1 MRRRM
6 LRVVLAV
13 IGVLALGAASIHAQ
27 APKEVVVGVII
38 PLTGPAP
45 GTGQDC
51 KLGAEFA
58 ADMINGGVKAAAASP
73 LLGGNWNGIPLLGGA
88 KLKLVFADSQ
98 ASPEVGRAEA
108 ERLITTA
115 KPSATMGAW
124 HSGVTVAIAPVI
136 ERYRI
141 PHTTVSTAT
150 ELTQRGFQYLF
161 RVGVNAHQG
170 GEVLFQYLDWVGKDG
185 KKWSKLGQLHEDTAA
200 GVNFANAIEEMAK
213 ARGIP
218 VVLRVPYSREQANMD
233 SEILKL
239 KSAGVDVLVQTSY
252 TSDGIII
259 RRTMRKLDYA
269 PALIFSQGGFDDDPK
284 FYEAMGDDANY
295 GSKRQLWSPALS
307 SSKPILK
314 AINDE
319 FKRRNGRDMNDN
331 SVRYFTN
338 VQVIADAVN
347 RARSAHPRR
356 SRRPWW
362 APISRPSRCCSCKG
376 EVRRQARQRAGQGHG
391 GPDPGAP
398 TEVSVPARGGHGQA
412 GVAIGV
418 EHALS
423 SVVAVPGWH
432 AH

>member
-1 MRRRM
+1 MKRCAYALSVM
-6 LRVVLAV
+6 VAV
-13 IGVLALGAASIHAQ
+13 TLLGLGTMPATAQ
-27 APKEVVVGVII
+27 PKEVVIGVIV

-51 KLGAEFA
+51 KLGAEFG
-58 ADMINGGVKAAAASP
+58 ADLINGGVKAAEGGT
-73 LLGGNWNGIPLLGGA
+73 LLGAGWNGLPSLGGA

-98 ASPEVGRAEA
+98 GSPEVGRAEA
-108 ERLITTA
+108 ERLITTV

-141 PHTTVSTAT
+141 PHTTISTAT

-170 GEVLFQYLDWVGKDG
+170 GEVLFQYLDWIKQQ
-185 KKWSKLGQLHEDTAA
+185 SKTWNKMGQLHEDTAA
-200 GVNFANAIEEMAK
+200 GVNFANAVEEMAK

-218 VVLRVPYSREQANMD
+218 IALRVAYSREQANMD

-239 KSAGVDVLVQTSY
+239 KSARIDVLVQTSY

-284 FYEAMGDDANY
+284 FYEAVGDDANY

-307 SSKPILK
+307 ATKPILK
-314 AINDE
+314 AVNDE
-319 FKRRNGRDMNDN
+319 FKRRNGRDINDN
-331 SVRYFTN
+331 SVRYITM
-338 VQVIADAVN
+338 VQVMADAIN
-347 RARSAHPRR
+347 RATSADPQAIQKALVATDLKAEQVLLVH
-356 SRRPWW
+356 
-362 APISRPSRCCSCKG
+362 G
-376 EVRRQARQRAGQGHG
+376 VRFDAKHDNVLAKAMVAQIQERQPKIVFPPEAAVAK
-391 GPDPGAP
+391 PVWPMP
-398 TEVSVPARGGHGQA
+398 TWSLR
-412 GVAIGV
+412 
-418 EHALS
+418 
-423 SVVAVPGWH
+423 
-432 AH
+432 

>member
-1 MRRRM
+1 MNRRTRFTLAM
-6 LRVVLAV
+6 LAMLVLMAAPA
-13 IGVLALGAASIHAQ
+13 LAQ
-27 APKEVVVGVII
+27 PKEVVIGVIV

-51 KLGAEFA
+51 KLGAEFG
-58 ADMINGGVKAAAASP
+58 ADLINGGIKAAEGSG
-73 LLGGNWNGIPLLGGA
+73 LLGVGWNGIPSLGGA

-98 ASPEVGRAEA
+98 GSPEVGRAEA
-108 ERLITTA
+108 ERLITTV

-141 PHTTVSTAT
+141 PHTTISTAT

-170 GEVLFQYLDWVGKDG
+170 GEVLFQYLDWIKGQG

-218 VVLRVPYSREQANMD
+218 VGLRVPYSREQANMD

-239 KSAGVDVLVQTSY
+239 KSAGIDVLVQTSY

-259 RRTMRKLDYA
+259 RKTMRKLDYA

-284 FYEAMGDDANY
+284 FYEAVGDDANF

-307 SSKPILK
+307 TTKPILK
-314 AINDE
+314 AVNDE
-319 FKRRNGRDMNDN
+319 FKRRNGRDINDN
-331 SVRYFTN
+331 SVRYITMI
-338 VQVIADAVN
+338 QVLADAIN
-347 RARSAHPRR
+347 RARSADSGAIQKALVATDLKTEQVLLVHGVKFDAKHDNVLARAMVAQIQERQPKIVF
-356 SRRPWW
+356 PPE
-362 APISRPSRCCSCKG
+362 AAVTKPIWPI
-376 EVRRQARQRAGQGHG
+376 
-391 GPDPGAP
+391 
-398 TEVSVPARGGHGQA
+398 PAWSTR
-412 GVAIGV
+412 
-418 EHALS
+418 
-423 SVVAVPGWH
+423 
-432 AH
+432 

>member
-1 MRRRM
+1 MNRR
-6 LRVVLAV
+6 LVIGLAV
-13 IGVLALGAASIHAQ
+13 ITLALAAAPAPAQ
-27 APKEVVVGVII
+27 PKEVVIGVII

-51 KLGAEFA
+51 KLGAEFG
-58 ADMINGGVKAAAASP
+58 ADLINGGVKAADGSP
-73 LLGGNWNGIPLLGGA
+73 LLGASWRGIPSLGGA
-88 KLKLVFADSQ
+88 KIKLVFADSQ
-98 ASPEVGRAEA
+98 GSPEVGRAEA
-108 ERLITTA
+108 ERLITTV

-141 PHTTVSTAT
+141 PHTTISTAT

-170 GEVLFQYLDWVGKDG
+170 GEVLFQYLDWIKEQG
-185 KKWSKLGQLHEDTAA
+185 KKWSKMGQLHEDTAA

-218 VVLRVPYSREQANMD
+218 VALRVPYSREQANMD

-239 KSAGVDVLVQTSY
+239 KSAGIDVLVQTSY

-284 FYEAMGDDANY
+284 FYEAVGDDANF

-307 SSKPILK
+307 STKPILK
-314 AINDE
+314 AVNDE
-319 FKRRNGRDMNDN
+319 FKRRNGKDINDN
-331 SVRYFTN
+331 SVRYITMI
-338 VQVIADAVN
+338 QVLADAFN
-347 RARSAHPRR
+347 RAKSTESQAVQKALAATDLKAEQVLLVHGVKFD
-356 SRRPWW
+356 
-362 APISRPSRCCSCKG
+362 AKHDNVLGKAMVAQIQ
-376 EVRRQARQRAGQGHG
+376 ERQ
-391 GPDPGAP
+391 PKI
-398 TEVSVPARGGHGQA
+398 VFPAEA
-412 GVAIGV
+412 A
-418 EHALS
+418 
-423 SVVAVPGWH
+423 VVKPVWPMPAWNTR
-432 AH
+432 

>member
-1 MRRRM
+1 MRG
-6 LRVVLAV
+6 RVLGLVLAI
-13 IGVLALGAASIHAQ
+13 IGVVALGVFALDAQ
-27 APKEVVVGVII
+27 TPKEVVVGVII
-38 PLTGPAP
+38 PLTGSAP

-51 KLGAEFA
+51 KVGAEFA
-58 ADMINGGVKAAAASP
+58 ADMINGGVKAAAGSA
-73 LLGGNWNGIPLLGGA
+73 LLGAGWNGIPSLGGA
-88 KLKLVFADSQ
+88 KVKLVFADSQ

-108 ERLITTA
+108 ERLITTM

-170 GEVLFQYLDWVGKDG
+170 GEVLFQYLDWVARDG
-185 KKWSKLGQLHEDTAA
+185 KKWKKLGQLHEDTAA

-213 ARGIP
+213 ARGITP
-218 VVLRVPYSREQANMD
+218 ALRVPYSREQANMD

-239 KSAGVDVLVQTSY
+239 KSAGIDVLVQTSY

-259 RRTMRKLDYA
+259 RKTMRKLDYA

-284 FYEAMGDDANY
+284 FYEAMGDDANF

-307 SSKPILK
+307 TSKPILK

-338 VQVIADAVN
+338 VQVIADAIN
-347 RARSAHPRR
+347 RARSAEPSAIQKAMVGTDLKAEQVLLVHGVKFDEKHDNVLAKAMVAQVLDRQLKIVFPAEAATA
-356 SRRPWW
+356 RPVW
-362 APISRPSRCCSCKG
+362 PI
-376 EVRRQARQRAGQGHG
+376 
-391 GPDPGAP
+391 
-398 TEVSVPARGGHGQA
+398 PAWSTR
-412 GVAIGV
+412 
-418 EHALS
+418 
-423 SVVAVPGWH
+423 
-432 AH
+432 